1 MATMTRSEKAA
12 IVDRMLAR
20 YTGLGAMIVGDDEC
34 LSRLLT
40 TLEIG
45 SEDHEIGDYLTSF
58 LTA

>member
-1 MATMTRSEKAA
+1 MATMTRSEKTA

-20 YTGLGAMIVGDDEC
+20 YAGLGSMIVGDDEC

-45 SEDHEIGDYLTSF
+45 AEDREIGDYLSSF
-58 LTA
+58 LTV

>member
-1 MATMTRSEKAA
+1 M
-12 IVDRMLAR
+12 
-20 YTGLGAMIVGDDEC
+20 GDDEC